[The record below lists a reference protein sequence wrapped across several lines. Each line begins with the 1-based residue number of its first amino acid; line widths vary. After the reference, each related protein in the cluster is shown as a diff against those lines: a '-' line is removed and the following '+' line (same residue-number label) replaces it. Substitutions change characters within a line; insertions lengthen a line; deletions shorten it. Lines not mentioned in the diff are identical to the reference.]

1 MNQQEIKQSTII
13 NANRNLI
20 DAQQALFSIRA
31 LKEAINAIQCERES
45 MDEYHVPDQRA
56 EISDDTLDGLIQGL
70 EYPVASAL
78 AALDEIEK
86 CLYSLKQK
94 EVEA

>member
-13 NANRNLI
+13 NANRHLTET
-20 DAQQALFSIRA
+20 QEALFSIRA
-31 LKEAINAIQCERES
+31 IKEAIHNIQFEREG
-45 MDEYHVPDQRA
+45 MDEYHVPDQPAR
-56 EISDDTLDGLIQGL
+56 ISDDTLCGLIQGL